1 VSELKNMLAHK
12 DSLLVQ
18 KDKLIQT
25 MEHEREL
32 GMDSMRT
39 DKSKQ
44 GQGAAGSTSLPTYE
58 AVGESIDLKK
68 AERAVD
74 GGDPEELE
82 TFLLQAIDEIK
93 WRRKGGGVGQDA
105 VLNPFEAQQ
114 EEPVK
119 KAAGAA
125 NTRTLDLLDLF
136 DSAPLEQQR
145 PTPPQPAADLLDDL
159 FGPAVT
165 PVAVASAAV
174 TPAPEPAGAARAAGR
189 QVNPFADNPFEEEE
203 EDMQSTS
210 GREREMAARI
220 ELLEEKLAE
229 AVEESAKRGEALRT
243 CALLH
248 FSCEFMSH
256 ASSIHMRP
264 LGRFR
269 Y

>member
-1 VSELKNMLAHK
+1 ML
-12 DSLLVQ
+12 DLLR
-18 KDKLIQT
+18 LSPPAT
-25 MEHEREL
+25 P
-32 GMDSMRT
+32 
-39 DKSKQ
+39 
-44 GQGAAGSTSLPTYE
+44 AA
-58 AVGESIDLKK
+58 
-68 AERAVD
+68 
-74 GGDPEELE
+74 
-82 TFLLQAIDEIK
+82 
-93 WRRKGGGVGQDA
+93 
-105 VLNPFEAQQ
+105 
-114 EEPVK
+114 
-119 KAAGAA
+119 
-125 NTRTLDLLDLF
+125 RTLDVLDLF
-136 DSAPLEQQR
+136 GSAPLEQQR

-229 AVEESAKRGEALRT
+229 AVEESAKRGEALRA

-248 FSCEFMSH
+248 LSCEFMSH
-256 ASSIHMRP
+256 ASSIRMRP

>member
-1 VSELKNMLAHK
+1 MLAHK

-58 AVGESIDLKK
+58 AVGESIDLKR

-114 EEPVK
+114 EELVK

-229 AVEESAKRGEALRT
+229 AVEESAKRGEALRA

-256 ASSIHMRP
+256 ASSIRMRP
-264 LGRFR
+264 LGRLR